1 MDLMTNIVNST
12 ITIKVVLTI
21 STRQN
26 EGRIIL
32 ISKVN
37 ETNSSKHG
45 QW

>member
-37 ETNSSKHG
+37 ETNPSKYG
-45 QW
+45 NR